1 MRVIQSPKEMQ
12 QQVREWK
19 QQGLKIALVPTMGC
33 LHAGHLSLMRIAR
46 QNGDRVIVSIFVN
59 PLQFG
64 PNEDFD
70 AYPRQFE
77 ADCSLVK
84 NEKVHLVFHPDAGEM
99 YPCGFQT
106 TISVKN
112 LSVGMCGADRPG
124 HFDGVATVVAQLLH
138 LTSPDVAVFGEK
150 DFQQL
155 TIIRQMVRDL
165 HFPVTII
172 GAPIIREAD
181 GLAMSSRNKYL
192 KGEMRHQAL
201 CLYQS
206 IQAAKLLVGDGGGTN
221 VTAEAVVELTKKT
234 VEEAGC
240 RLEYAV
246 VVNEHSL
253 QPEAVVGNGSVLAI
267 AVKVGGSVRLIDN
280 AKLVPGRTR

>member
-1 MRVIQSPKEMQ
+1 MRVIQSPMEMQ
-12 QQVREWK
+12 QQAREWK

-33 LHAGHLSLMRIAR
+33 LHAGHLSLMRLAA
-46 QNGDRVIVSIFVN
+46 QHADRVVVSIFVN

-77 ADCSLVK
+77 TDCNLVK
-84 NEKVHLVFHPDAGEM
+84 NEKVSLVFHPDAREM
-99 YPCGFQT
+99 YPAGFQT
-106 TISVKN
+106 TVSVKN

-138 LTSPDVAVFGEK
+138 LTCADVAVFGQK

-155 TIIRQMVRDL
+155 AIIKQMARDL
-165 HFPVTII
+165 RFPATII
-172 GAPIIREAD
+172 GAPIIREDD

-201 CLYQS
+201 CLYES
-206 IQAAKLLVGDGGGTN
+206 IQAAKRLVDGGGGN
-221 VTAEAVVELTKKT
+221 VTTAAIIELTRKT

-240 RLEYAV
+240 KLEYAV
-246 VVNEHSL
+246 VVNEQSL
-253 QPEAVVGNGSVLAI
+253 QAETVVGHGSVLAI
-267 AVKVGGSVRLIDN
+267 AVKVGGTVRLIDN
-280 AKLVPGRTR
+280 AQLLPGKMR

>member
-1 MRVIQSPKEMQ
+1 MRVIQSPMEMQ

-33 LHAGHLSLMRIAR
+33 LHAGHLSLMRLAA
-46 QNGDRVIVSIFVN
+46 QHADRVVVSIFVN

-77 ADCSLVK
+77 TDCNLVK
-84 NEKVHLVFHPDAGEM
+84 NEKVSLVFHPDAREM
-99 YPCGFQT
+99 YPAGFQT
-106 TISVKN
+106 TVSVKN

-138 LTSPDVAVFGEK
+138 LTCADVAVFGQK

-155 TIIRQMVRDL
+155 AIIKQMARDL
-165 HFPVTII
+165 RFPATII
-172 GAPIIREAD
+172 GAPIIREDD

-201 CLYQS
+201 CLYES
-206 IQAAKLLVGDGGGTN
+206 IQAAKRLVDGGGGN
-221 VTAEAVVELTKKT
+221 VTTAAIIELTRKT
-234 VEEAGC
+234 VEETGC
-240 RLEYAV
+240 KLEYAV
-246 VVNEHSL
+246 VVNEQSL
-253 QPEAVVGNGSVLAI
+253 QAETVVGHGSVLAI
-267 AVKVGGSVRLIDN
+267 AVKVGGTVRLIDN
-280 AKLVPGRTR
+280 AQLLPGKMR